1 MMVRLF
7 DPASGDTARLAAL
20 HAACFADRWT
30 AQAMADLLATPNCF
44 AFSNEDGFVMARVAG
59 GEAEILTLAVNPPAR
74 RQGLGRVLVATA
86 AAHAHALGAS
96 ELFLEAGS
104 GNAAARILYDRLG
117 FRPVALRKG
126 YYQGEDALVL
136 KAALPLPPSG
146 KFA

>member
-1 MMVRLF
+1 MMARLF
-7 DPASGDTARLAAL
+7 DPASKGTARLAAL

-30 AQAMADLLATPNCF
+30 ARAIADLLAAPNCF
-44 AFSNEDGFVMARVAG
+44 AFSNEDGFVMARIAA

-74 RQGLGRVLVATA
+74 RQGLGRVLVASA

-96 ELFLEAGS
+96 EMFLEVGKD
-104 GNAAARILYDRLG
+104 NAAARALYDRLG
-117 FRPVALRKG
+117 FRAVATRKG
-126 YYQGEDALVL
+126 YYQGHDALVL